1 MASATDNLSSHAP
14 DYEVIVAKT
23 KAEIQECFDVRIA
36 VFVHEQRFPLEVEID
51 E

>member
-1 MASATDNLSSHAP
+1 MASATDNPSPYAP
-14 DYEVIVAKT
+14 DYDVIVAKT
-23 KAEIQECFDVRIA
+23 KEEIQQCFDVRIA